1 MKKFSTYADRNIFVA
16 NVNIQTAGISD
27 PSKKSES
34 TKEELSIIIDEVEA
48 LKEKYLTLRAN
59 HIKLTKECKEGDLL
73 LKDMRKSLFTIRVGA
88 QTLDECKVQPLI
100 ETVAI
105 LEQHQQTMTELTS
118 KAKGSLSNCQNLD
131 IFISPLSYHLHRM
144 IIRELVKNIT

>member
-1 MKKFSTYADRNIFVA
+1 MKTSYEKNMKKFSTYADRNIFVA
-16 NVNIQTAGISD
+16 RVNVQTVGKSD
-27 PSKKSES
+27 SNEKNGSP
-34 TKEELSIIIDEVEA
+34 TQELNVKIDEVEA
-48 LKEKYLTLRAN
+48 LKTKYLALRAN

-118 KAKGSLSNCQNLD
+118 KAKGSLSNC
-131 IFISPLSYHLHRM
+131 
-144 IIRELVKNIT
+144 